1 LPGLTRQSIL
11 LRKRLLK
18 IDGYAGHPSTPRLRR
33 VFGIGPPKL

>member
-1 LPGLTRQSIL
+1 LTRQSIVS
-11 LRKRLLK
+11 LRVVLK